1 MFDMFMVVTFVE
13 ILTVNILSD
22 MCVCVCVVSLSVCVC
37 VCVAFIV
44 ISFQL
49 ILKFKDSLFSNL

>member
-22 MCVCVCVVSLSVCVC
+22 MCVCVVSVCVC

-44 ISFQL
+44 ISFHL